1 MSRCI
6 VSTLAVVALGVSASA
21 LAQSPTDRSF
31 TATGTRCEDVNWS
44 NQTLA
49 RYPRI
54 GKSCQSVM
62 QRDGKYFVVFHGTVT
77 QVARGGREL
86 TVEFKDGDRV
96 TLNPPSDMMV
106 DIEGTMTRAH
116 DLQRGQELKFYV
128 PQDQLVAEVPEGESV
143 SAPIPITQWEPQ
155 RIAEAAPSSMESRPA
170 ELPKTGTDLG
180 LLALG
185 GLALV
190 ITGGALTTA
199 RHRRDSRR

>member
-1 MSRCI
+1 MSLRI
-6 VSTLAVVALGVSASA
+6 VSTVAAVALGVSASA
-21 LAQSPTDRSF
+21 FAQSPTDRTF

-49 RYPRI
+49 RYPRVA
-54 GKSCQSVM
+54 KACQSVV
-62 QRDGKYFVVFHGTVT
+62 QRDGKYFVVFSGTVT
-77 QVARGGREL
+77 GVARHGREL

-116 DLQRGQELKFYV
+116 DLQRRQELTFYV
-128 PQDQLVAEVPEGESV
+128 PQDQFVAEVPEGKGVSV
-143 SAPIPITQWEPQ
+143 PIPITQWEPPSV
-155 RIAEAAPSSMESRPA
+155 ADAAPESTESRPA

-190 ITGGALTTA
+190 LTGAAVTTA
-199 RHRRDSRR
+199 RYRRGIR